1 MKSEE
6 SPSLNRERLRVGAL
20 AGMGRGGS
28 LLFELLRG
36 ELWGTE
42 LSFSQLSHS
51 EFEELMAL
59 AGEQTVTGLVG
70 DCLIKN
76 NIKLEREDAL
86 GLYAKMKA
94 IEKANARVNENLVS
108 FVNFMERKGIDY
120 IIVKGQVAGSF
131 YPNPNA
137 RMSGDVD
144 LYFVG
149 DNYQKIKSLVEQRLG
164 KQLSK
169 LSDGKHVEFE
179 VNGVIFELH
188 DKLSRLATRK
198 HQAYWDQMIDNAILE
213 GTDTVIINGKEIKT
227 LSATYNAMYIFVHL
241 FYHMT
246 ASGVGLRQLCDWAMI
261 LAQSAFHVSSSKF
274 QAKNIN
280 DSENILNT
288 KTQRDKDLIDN
299 RTSSLLKEGRGG
311 SPLETIL
318 KELGYFKAYKA
329 MGAFLVE
336 YLGLPEEQFPFI
348 LTEKDRKWVEII
360 KKNIL
365 KRGNFGR
372 TGRKVKNLGVLH
384 SMETGYL
391 NMAQT
396 LTFYR
401 LAPKEVL
408 LRFTSLGEWFM
419 ERFKIKRKR

>member
-6 SPSLNRERLRVGAL
+6 SPSLNREGQ
-20 AGMGRGGS
+20 GGSFGRCES
-28 LLFELLRG
+28 LLFELLRA
-36 ELWGTE
+36 ELWGTS
-42 LSFSQLSHS
+42 LSFSQLSHN
-51 EFEELMAL
+51 EFEELMEM

-70 DCLIKN
+70 DSLIKN
-76 NIKLEREDAL
+76 GVKLEREDAL

-108 FVNFMERKGIDY
+108 FVNFMERKGVDY
-120 IIVKGQVAGSF
+120 IIVKGQVVGSL

-149 DNYQKIKSLVEQRLG
+149 DNYTKIKGLVEQRLG

-179 VNGVIFELH
+179 VNNVVFELH
-188 DKLSRLATRK
+188 EKLSRLATRK
-198 HQAYWDQMIDNAILE
+198 HQEYWDQMIDNAILE
-213 GTDTVIINGKEIKT
+213 GTDTVTIAGKEIKT
-227 LSATYNAMYIFVHL
+227 LSATYNALYIFVHL

-246 ASGVGLRQLCDWAMI
+246 ASGVGLRQLCDWAMV
-261 LAQSAFHVSSSKF
+261 LNKTHPCPPCLGREFDTAESNNKKSS
-274 QAKNIN
+274 
-280 DSENILNT
+280 LN
-288 KTQRDKDLIDN
+288 REDLGG
-299 RTSSLLKEGRGG
+299 SLLK
-311 SPLETIL
+311 
-318 KELGYFKAYKA
+318 LGYFKAYKA

-336 YLGLPEEQFPFI
+336 YLGLPEEQVP
-348 LTEKDRKWVEII
+348 LALDEKDRKGVETI

-372 TGRKVKNLGVLH
+372 SGRKVKKIGVLH
-384 SMETGYL
+384 SIETGYL
-391 NMAQT
+391 NMVQT

-408 LRFTSLGEWFM
+408 LRFTSLGEWFL
-419 ERFKIKRKR
+419 ERFKIKGSRTPATLSR

>member
-1 MKSEE
+1 ME
-6 SPSLNRERLRVGAL
+6 NY
-20 AGMGRGGS
+20 
-28 LLFELLRG
+28 LFELLRG

-42 LSFSQLSHS
+42 LSFSQLSHT
-51 EFEELMAL
+51 EFEELMEM

-86 GLYAKMKA
+86 GLYVKMKA

-149 DNYQKIKSLVEQRLG
+149 ENYEKIKGLVEQRLG

-169 LSDGKHVEFE
+169 LSDGKHVEFD

-188 DKLSRLATRK
+188 DKLTRLATRK

-213 GTDTVIINGKEIKT
+213 GTDTVMINGKEIKT

-261 LAQSAFHVSSSKF
+261 L
-274 QAKNIN
+274 
-280 DSENILNT
+280 
-288 KTQRDKDLIDN
+288 N
-299 RTSSLLKEGRGG
+299 RTHPNPPCLGREFDTAESNNKKSSLNREDIGG
-311 SPLETIL
+311 SSISGPL
-318 KELGYFKAYKA
+318 KELGYLKAYKA

-336 YLGLPEEQFPFI
+336 YLGLPEEHFPFA
-348 LTEKDRKWVEII
+348 LTEKDRKWVETI

-419 ERFKIKRKR
+419 ERFKIKRKKRPTPTLPA

>member
-1 MKSEE
+1 MKKEI

-20 AGMGRGGS
+20 ARMGWGGS
-28 LLFELLRG
+28 LLFEILRS

-86 GLYAKMKA
+86 SLFAKLKA
-94 IEKANARVNENLVS
+94 IEKRNAHVNENLVS
-108 FVNFMERKGIDY
+108 FVNFMERKGVDY
-120 IIVKGQVAGSF
+120 IIVKGQVAGAL
-131 YPNPNA
+131 YPNPDV

-149 DNYQKIKSLVEQRLG
+149 DNYKKIKGLVEQRLG

-179 VNGVIFELH
+179 VNGVVFELH
-188 DKLSRLATRK
+188 EKLSRLATRK
-198 HQAYWDQMIDNAILE
+198 HQEYWDQMIDHAILE
-213 GTDTVIINGKEIKT
+213 GTDTVTIAGKEIKT
-227 LSATYNAMYIFVHL
+227 LSATYNALYIFVHL

-246 ASGVGLRQLCDWAMI
+246 ASGVGLRQLCDMMKS
-261 LAQSAFHVSSSKF
+261 LSPTLPHREGVSK
-274 QAKNIN
+274 I
-280 DSENILNT
+280 
-288 KTQRDKDLIDN
+288 DKE
-299 RTSSLLKEGRGG
+299 R
-311 SPLETIL
+311 LEEIL
-318 KELGYFKAYKA
+318 KELGYLKAYKA

-336 YLGLPEEQFPFI
+336 YLGLPEEEFPFA
-348 LTEKDRKWVEII
+348 LTDKDRKWVETI

-372 TGRKVKNLGVLH
+372 TGRKVKKLGVLH

-408 LRFTSLGEWFM
+408 LRFTSLGEWFL
-419 ERFKIKRKR
+419 ERFRIKRRRPTPTLPV

>member
-1 MKSEE
+1 MEKEKA
-6 SPSLNRERLRVGAL
+6 PSLNRE
-20 AGMGRGGS
+20 GRGGS
-28 LLFELLRG
+28 LLFELLRS

-42 LSFSQLSHS
+42 LSFSQLSHT
-51 EFEELMAL
+51 EFEELMEM

-149 DNYQKIKSLVEQRLG
+149 ENYEKIKGLVEQRLG

-213 GTDTVIINGKEIKT
+213 GTDTVMINGKEIKT

-246 ASGVGLRQLCDWAMI
+246 ASGVGLRQLCDWARV
-261 LAQSAFHVSSSKF
+261 LH
-274 QAKNIN
+274 NLN
-280 DSENILNT
+280 DNVNDNENLLNT
-288 KTQRDKDLIDN
+288 KAQRDKDFNDN
-299 RTSSLLKEGRGG
+299 RTPSLNREGWGG
-311 SPLETIL
+311 SSISGPL
-318 KELGYFKAYKA
+318 KELGYLKAYKA

-336 YLGLPEEQFPFI
+336 YLGLPEEQFPFV
-348 LTEKDRKWVEII
+348 LTEKDRKWVETI

-419 ERFKIKRKR
+419 ERFKIKRKKRPTPTLPA

>member
-1 MKSEE
+1 MEKK
-6 SPSLNRERLRVGAL
+6 
-20 AGMGRGGS
+20 
-28 LLFELLRG
+28 LFEILRS
-36 ELWGTE
+36 ELWGTR

-86 GLYAKMKA
+86 SLFAKLKA
-94 IEKANARVNENLVS
+94 IEKRNAHVNENLVS
-108 FVNFMERKGIDY
+108 FVNFMERKGVDY
-120 IIVKGQVAGSF
+120 IIVKGQVAGAL
-131 YPNPNA
+131 YPNPDA

-149 DNYQKIKSLVEQRLG
+149 DNYEKIKGLVEQRLG

-179 VNGVIFELH
+179 VNSVVFELH
-188 DKLSRLATRK
+188 EKLSRLATRK
-198 HQAYWDQMIDNAILE
+198 HQEYWDQMIDHAILE
-213 GTDTVIINGKEIKT
+213 GTDTVTIAGKEIKT
-227 LSATYNAMYIFVHL
+227 LSATYNALYIFVHL

-246 ASGVGLRQLCDWAMI
+246 ASGVGLRQLCDWAMV
-261 LAQSAFHVSSSKF
+261 L
-274 QAKNIN
+274 
-280 DSENILNT
+280 
-288 KTQRDKDLIDN
+288 N
-299 RTSSLLKEGRGG
+299 RTHPNPPCLGREFDTAESNNKKSSLNREDLGGSPIGG
-311 SPLETIL
+311 SPLEEIL
-318 KELGYFKAYKA
+318 QELGYFKAYKA

-336 YLGLPEEQFPFI
+336 YLGLPEEEFPFT
-348 LTEKDRKWVEII
+348 LTEKDRKWVETI

-372 TGRKVKNLGVLH
+372 TGRKVKKLGVLH

-396 LTFYR
+396 ITFYR

-408 LRFTSLGEWFM
+408 LRFTSLGEWFI
-419 ERFKIKRKR
+419 ERFKIKRRRRPSKSPLRGGLSKEP

>member
-1 MKSEE
+1 MEKE
-6 SPSLNRERLRVGAL
+6 
-20 AGMGRGGS
+20 
-28 LLFELLRG
+28 LFEILRS
-36 ELWGTE
+36 ELWGTG
-42 LSFSQLSHS
+42 LSFSQLTHS

-86 GLYAKMKA
+86 SLFAKMKA
-94 IEKANARVNENLVS
+94 IEKTNNRVNENLVS
-108 FVNFMERKGIDY
+108 FVNFMERKGVDY
-120 IIVKGQVAGSF
+120 IIVKGQVAGAL
-131 YPNPNA
+131 YPNPDV

-149 DNYQKIKSLVEQRLG
+149 DNYEKIKGLVEQRLG

-179 VNGVIFELH
+179 VNSVVFELH
-188 DKLSRLATRK
+188 EKLSRLATRK
-198 HQAYWDQMIDNAILE
+198 HQDYWDQMIDNAILE
-213 GTDTVIINGKEIKT
+213 GTDTVTIAGKEIKT
-227 LSATYNAMYIFVHL
+227 LSATYNALYIFVHL

-246 ASGVGLRQLCDWAMI
+246 ASGVGLRQLCDWAMV
-261 LAQSAFHVSSSKF
+261 LH
-274 QAKNIN
+274 NLN
-280 DSENILNT
+280 DNVNDNEKLLNT
-288 KTQRDKDLIDN
+288 KAQRDKVFNDN
-299 RTSSLLKEGRGG
+299 RTPSLLREGRGG
-311 SPLETIL
+311 SPIGGSL
-318 KELGYFKAYKA
+318 KELGYLKAYKA

-336 YLGLPEEQFPFI
+336 YLGLPEEEFPFT
-348 LTEKDRKWVEII
+348 LTEKDRKWVETI

-372 TGRKVKNLGVLH
+372 TRRKVKKLGVLH

-396 LTFYR
+396 ITFYR

-408 LRFTSLGEWFM
+408 LRFTSLGEWFL
-419 ERFKIKRKR
+419 ERFKIKRKRRPTPSLPV

>member
-1 MKSEE
+1 MKSEK
-6 SPSLNRERLRVGAL
+6 SPSLNRE
-20 AGMGRGGS
+20 GRGGSFGWCES
-28 LLFELLRG
+28 LLFELLRA
-36 ELWGTE
+36 ELWGTS
-42 LSFSQLSHS
+42 LSFSQLSHN
-51 EFEELMAL
+51 EFEELMEM

-70 DCLIKN
+70 DSLIKN
-76 NIKLEREDAL
+76 GVKLEREDAL
-86 GLYAKMKA
+86 GLYAKMKV
-94 IEKANARVNENLVS
+94 IEKTNARVNENLVS
-108 FVNFMERKGIDY
+108 FVNFMERKEIDY
-120 IIVKGQVAGSF
+120 IIVKGQVAGSL

-149 DNYQKIKSLVEQRLG
+149 DNYTKIKGLVEQRLG

-188 DKLSRLATRK
+188 NKLSRLATRK
-198 HQAYWDQMIDNAILE
+198 HQEYWDQMIDNAILK
-213 GTDTVIINGKEIKT
+213 GTDTVNINGKDIKT

-246 ASGVGLRQLCDWAMI
+246 ASGVGLRQLCDWAMV
-261 LAQSAFHVSSSKF
+261 LSNNV
-274 QAKNIN
+274 NVN
-280 DSENILNT
+280 PNLNPN
-288 KTQRDKDLIDN
+288 KK
-299 RTSSLLKEGRGG
+299 SSLNREDLGG
-311 SPLETIL
+311 SL
-318 KELGYFKAYKA
+318 KELGYLKAYKA

-336 YLGLPEEQFPFI
+336 YLGLPEEQFP
-348 LTEKDRKWVEII
+348 LALDEKDRKWVETI

-372 TGRKVKNLGVLH
+372 SGRKVKKIGVLH
-384 SMETGYL
+384 SIETGYL
-391 NMAQT
+391 NMVQT

-408 LRFTSLGEWFM
+408 LRFTSLGEWFL
-419 ERFKIKRKR
+419 ERFKIKGSRTPATLSR

>member
-1 MKSEE
+1 ME
-6 SPSLNRERLRVGAL
+6 NY
-20 AGMGRGGS
+20 
-28 LLFELLRG
+28 LFELLRG

-42 LSFSQLSHS
+42 LSFSQLSHT
-51 EFEELMAL
+51 EFEELMEM

-149 DNYQKIKSLVEQRLG
+149 ENYEKIKSLVEQRLG

-213 GTDTVIINGKEIKT
+213 GTDTVMINGKEIKT

-261 LAQSAFHVSSSKF
+261 LAQSAFQDSS
-274 QAKNIN
+274 
-280 DSENILNT
+280 DLSEVEAT
-288 KTQRDKDLIDN
+288 PSM
-299 RTSSLLKEGRGG
+299 TSSTFQVKNVNANLNANLNANNTPSLNREGRGG
-311 SPLETIL
+311 SQIGGSSISGPL
-318 KELGYFKAYKA
+318 KELGYLKAYKA

-336 YLGLPEEQFPFI
+336 YLGLPEEQFPFALI
-348 LTEKDRKWVEII
+348 EKDRKWVEII

-419 ERFKIKRKR
+419 ERFKIKRKKRPTPTLPA

>member
-1 MKSEE
+1 MEE
-6 SPSLNRERLRVGAL
+6 R
-20 AGMGRGGS
+20 
-28 LLFELLRG
+28 LFELLRG
-36 ELWGTE
+36 ELWGTK
-42 LSFSQLSHS
+42 LSFSQLSHT
-51 EFEELMAL
+51 EFEELMEM

-108 FVNFMERKGIDY
+108 FVKFMERKGIDY

-227 LSATYNAMYIFVHL
+227 LSSTYNAMYIFVHL

-261 LAQSAFHVSSSKF
+261 LAQSAFQDF
-274 QAKNIN
+274 QVKN
-280 DSENILNT
+280 
-288 KTQRDKDLIDN
+288 DN
-299 RTSSLLKEGRGG
+299 VNANPNKKSSLNREDLGG
-311 SPLETIL
+311 SL

-336 YLGLPEEQFPFI
+336 YLGLPEEQFPFV
-348 LTEKDRKWVEII
+348 LTEKDRKWVETI

-419 ERFKIKRKR
+419 ERFRIKKKIKDEG

>member
-1 MKSEE
+1 ME
-6 SPSLNRERLRVGAL
+6 NY
-20 AGMGRGGS
+20 
-28 LLFELLRG
+28 LFELLRS

-76 NIKLEREDAL
+76 NIKLERDDAL

-94 IEKANARVNENLVS
+94 IEKANTRVNENLVS

-120 IIVKGQVAGSF
+120 IIVKGQVAGAL
-131 YPNPNA
+131 YPNPDA

-149 DNYQKIKSLVEQRLG
+149 DNYEKIKGLVEQRLG

-179 VNGVIFELH
+179 VNGVVFELH
-188 DKLSRLATRK
+188 EKLSRLATRK
-198 HQAYWDQMIDNAILE
+198 HQEYWDQMIDHAILE
-213 GTDTVIINGKEIKT
+213 GTDTVMINGKEIKT

-261 LAQSAFHVSSSKF
+261 IAQSAFQDSSSKF
-274 QAKNIN
+274 QVKN
-280 DSENILNT
+280 
-288 KTQRDKDLIDN
+288 DN
-299 RTSSLLKEGRGG
+299 VNANPNKKSSLNREDLGG
-311 SPLETIL
+311 SL

-336 YLGLPEEQFPFI
+336 YLGLPEEQFPFA
-348 LTEKDRKWVEII
+348 LTEKDRKWVETI

-419 ERFKIKRKR
+419 ERFKIKRKKRPTPTLPA

>member
-6 SPSLNRERLRVGAL
+6 SPSLNREGQ
-20 AGMGRGGS
+20 GGSFGWCES
-28 LLFELLRG
+28 LLFELLRA
-36 ELWGTE
+36 ELWGTS

-51 EFEELMAL
+51 EFEELMEM

-70 DCLIKN
+70 DSLIKN
-76 NIKLEREDAL
+76 GVKLEREDAL
-86 GLYAKMKA
+86 GLYAKMKV

-108 FVNFMERKGIDY
+108 FVNFMERKEIDY
-120 IIVKGQVAGSF
+120 IIVKGQVAGSL

-149 DNYQKIKSLVEQRLG
+149 DNYTKIKLLVEQRLG

-188 DKLSRLATRK
+188 NKLSRLATRK
-198 HQAYWDQMIDNAILE
+198 HQEYWDQMIDNAILK
-213 GTDTVIINGKEIKT
+213 GTDTVNINGKDIKT

-246 ASGVGLRQLCDWAMI
+246 ASGVGLRQLCDWTMV
-261 LAQSAFHVSSSKF
+261 LSFNGNHNDNH
-274 QAKNIN
+274 NI
-280 DSENILNT
+280 DA
-288 KTQRDKDLIDN
+288 N
-299 RTSSLLKEGRGG
+299 R
-311 SPLETIL
+311 LEEIL
-318 KELGYFKAYKA
+318 KELGYLKAYKA

-336 YLGLPEEQFPFI
+336 YLGLPEEQFPI
-348 LTEKDRKWVEII
+348 ALDEKDRKWVETI

-372 TGRKVKNLGVLH
+372 SGRKVKKIGVLH
-384 SMETGYL
+384 SIETGYL
-391 NMAQT
+391 NMVQT

-408 LRFTSLGEWFM
+408 LRFTSLGEWFL
-419 ERFKIKRKR
+419 ERFKIKGSRTPATLS

>member
-1 MKSEE
+1 MKSEK
-6 SPSLNRERLRVGAL
+6 SPSLNRE
-20 AGMGRGGS
+20 GRGGSLGRCES
-28 LLFELLRG
+28 LLFELLRA
-36 ELWGTE
+36 ELWGTS
-42 LSFSQLSHS
+42 LSFSQLSHN
-51 EFEELMAL
+51 EFDELMEM

-70 DCLIKN
+70 DSLIKN
-76 NIKLEREDAL
+76 GVKLERADAL

-108 FVNFMERKGIDY
+108 FVNFMERKEIDY
-120 IIVKGQVAGSF
+120 IIVKGQVVGSL

-149 DNYQKIKSLVEQRLG
+149 DNYTKIKGLVEQRLG

-188 DKLSRLATRK
+188 NKLSRLATRK
-198 HQAYWDQMIDNAILE
+198 HQEYWDQMIDNAILK
-213 GTDTVIINGKEIKT
+213 GTDTMNINGKDIKT

-246 ASGVGLRQLCDWAMI
+246 ASGVGLRQLCDWAMV
-261 LAQSAFHVSSSKF
+261 LNKAHPCPPCLGRESDTAESNNKKSS
-274 QAKNIN
+274 
-280 DSENILNT
+280 LN
-288 KTQRDKDLIDN
+288 REDLGG
-299 RTSSLLKEGRGG
+299 SLLK
-311 SPLETIL
+311 
-318 KELGYFKAYKA
+318 LGYFKAYKA

-336 YLGLPEEQFPFI
+336 YLGLPEEQFP
-348 LTEKDRKWVEII
+348 LALDEKDRKWVETI

-372 TGRKVKNLGVLH
+372 SGRKVKNIGVLH
-384 SMETGYL
+384 SIETGYL
-391 NMAQT
+391 NMVQT

-408 LRFTSLGEWFM
+408 LRFTSLGEWFL
-419 ERFKIKRKR
+419 ERFKIKGTRTPATLSR

>member
-1 MKSEE
+1 MEKK
-6 SPSLNRERLRVGAL
+6 
-20 AGMGRGGS
+20 
-28 LLFELLRG
+28 LFEILRS
-36 ELWGTE
+36 ELWGTG

-86 GLYAKMKA
+86 SLFAKLKA
-94 IEKANARVNENLVS
+94 IEKRNAHVNENLVS
-108 FVNFMERKGIDY
+108 FVNFMERKGVDY
-120 IIVKGQVAGSF
+120 IIVKGQVAGAL
-131 YPNPNA
+131 YPNPDA

-149 DNYQKIKSLVEQRLG
+149 DNYEKIKGLVEQRLG

-179 VNGVIFELH
+179 VNNVVFELH
-188 DKLSRLATRK
+188 EKLSRLATSK
-198 HQAYWDQMIDNAILE
+198 HQEYWDQMIDHAILE
-213 GTDTVIINGKEIKT
+213 GTDTVTIAGKEIKT
-227 LSATYNAMYIFVHL
+227 LSATYNALYIFVHL

-246 ASGVGLRQLCDWAMI
+246 ASGVGLRQLCDMMKS
-261 LAQSAFHVSSSKF
+261 LSPTLPHREGVSK
-274 QAKNIN
+274 I
-280 DSENILNT
+280 
-288 KTQRDKDLIDN
+288 DKE
-299 RTSSLLKEGRGG
+299 R
-311 SPLETIL
+311 LEEIL
-318 KELGYFKAYKA
+318 KELGYLKAYKA

-336 YLGLPEEQFPFI
+336 YLGLPEEEFPFT
-348 LTEKDRKWVEII
+348 LTEKDRKWVETI

-372 TGRKVKNLGVLH
+372 TGRKVKKLGVLH

-396 LTFYR
+396 VTFYR

-408 LRFTSLGEWFM
+408 LRFTSLGEWFL
-419 ERFKIKRKR
+419 ERFKIKRRRPTPTLPV

>member
-1 MKSEE
+1 ME
-6 SPSLNRERLRVGAL
+6 NY
-20 AGMGRGGS
+20 
-28 LLFELLRG
+28 LFELLRG
-36 ELWGTE
+36 ELWGTG
-42 LSFSQLSHS
+42 LSFSQLSHT

-94 IEKANARVNENLVS
+94 IEKANARVNENLIS

-131 YPNPNA
+131 YPNPDA

-149 DNYQKIKSLVEQRLG
+149 DNYEKIKSLVEQRLG

-188 DKLSRLATRK
+188 DKLSRLATHK
-198 HQAYWDQMIDNAILE
+198 HQAYWDQMIDNAILA

-246 ASGVGLRQLCDWAMI
+246 ASGVGLRQLCDWARV
-261 LAQSAFHVSSSKF
+261 LAQCAFQVSSSKF
-274 QAKNIN
+274 QVKNVN
-280 DSENILNT
+280 VNPNLNSN
-288 KTQRDKDLIDN
+288 KK
-299 RTSSLLKEGRGG
+299 SSLNREDLGG
-311 SPLETIL
+311 SL

-336 YLGLPEEQFPFI
+336 YLGLPEEQFPFV
-348 LTEKDRKWVEII
+348 LTEKDRKWAETI

>member
-1 MKSEE
+1 MK
-6 SPSLNRERLRVGAL
+6 G
-20 AGMGRGGS
+20 
-28 LLFELLRG
+28 
-36 ELWGTE
+36 
-42 LSFSQLSHS
+42 
-51 EFEELMAL
+51 
-59 AGEQTVTGLVG
+59 
-70 DCLIKN
+70 
-76 NIKLEREDAL
+76 
-86 GLYAKMKA
+86 
-94 IEKANARVNENLVS
+94 IEKTNNRVNENLVS
-108 FVNFMERKGIDY
+108 FVNFMERKGVDY

-246 ASGVGLRQLCDWAMI
+246 ASGVGLRQLCDWARV
-261 LAQSAFHVSSSKF
+261 LAQSAFQVSSSKF
-274 QAKNIN
+274 QVNK
-280 DSENILNT
+280 
-288 KTQRDKDLIDN
+288 IDAN
-299 RTSSLLKEGRGG
+299 R
-311 SPLETIL
+311 LEDIL

-336 YLGLPEEQFPFI
+336 YLGLPEEQFPFV
-348 LTEKDRKWVEII
+348 LTEKDRKWVETI

-419 ERFKIKRKR
+419 ERFKIKRKKRPTPTLPA

>member
-1 MKSEE
+1 MEKK
-6 SPSLNRERLRVGAL
+6 
-20 AGMGRGGS
+20 
-28 LLFELLRG
+28 LFEILRS
-36 ELWGTE
+36 ELWGTG

-86 GLYAKMKA
+86 SLFAKLKA
-94 IEKANARVNENLVS
+94 IEKRNAHVNENLVS
-108 FVNFMERKGIDY
+108 FVNFMERKGVDY
-120 IIVKGQVAGSF
+120 IIVKGQVAGAL
-131 YPNPNA
+131 YPNPDV

-149 DNYQKIKSLVEQRLG
+149 DNYEKIKGLVEQRLG

-179 VNGVIFELH
+179 VNNVVFELH
-188 DKLSRLATRK
+188 EKLSRLATRK
-198 HQAYWDQMIDNAILE
+198 HQEYWDQMIDHAILE
-213 GTDTVIINGKEIKT
+213 GTDTVTIAGKEIKT
-227 LSATYNAMYIFVHL
+227 LSATYNALYIFVHL

-246 ASGVGLRQLCDWAMI
+246 ASGVGLRQLCDMMKS
-261 LAQSAFHVSSSKF
+261 LSPTLPHREGVSK
-274 QAKNIN
+274 I
-280 DSENILNT
+280 
-288 KTQRDKDLIDN
+288 DKE
-299 RTSSLLKEGRGG
+299 R
-311 SPLETIL
+311 LEEIL
-318 KELGYFKAYKA
+318 KELGYLKAYKA

-336 YLGLPEEQFPFI
+336 YLGLPEEEFPFT
-348 LTEKDRKWVEII
+348 LTEKDRKWVETI

-372 TGRKVKNLGVLH
+372 TGRKVKKLGVLH

-396 LTFYR
+396 ITFYR

-408 LRFTSLGEWFM
+408 LRFTSLGEWFL
-419 ERFKIKRKR
+419 ERFKIKRKRRPSKSPLRGGLSKEP

>member
-6 SPSLNRERLRVGAL
+6 SPSLNRE
-20 AGMGRGGS
+20 GRGGSFGRCES
-28 LLFELLRG
+28 LLFELLRT
-36 ELWGTE
+36 ELWGTS
-42 LSFSQLSHS
+42 LSFSQLSHN
-51 EFEELMAL
+51 EFEELMEM

-70 DCLIKN
+70 DSLIKN
-76 NIKLEREDAL
+76 GVKLEREDAL
-86 GLYAKMKA
+86 GLYAKMKV
-94 IEKANARVNENLVS
+94 IEKANVRVNENLVS
-108 FVNFMERKGIDY
+108 FVNFMERKEINY
-120 IIVKGQVAGSF
+120 IIVKGQVVGSL

-149 DNYQKIKSLVEQRLG
+149 DNYTKIKGLVEQRLG

-188 DKLSRLATRK
+188 NKLSRLATRK
-198 HQAYWDQMIDNAILE
+198 HQEYWDQMIDNAILK
-213 GTDTVIINGKEIKT
+213 GTDTVNINGKDIKT

-246 ASGVGLRQLCDWAMI
+246 ASGVGLRQLCDWTM
-261 LAQSAFHVSSSKF
+261 V
-274 QAKNIN
+274 
-280 DSENILNT
+280 LN
-288 KTQRDKDLIDN
+288 KTHPCPPCLGRESDTAESNNKK
-299 RTSSLLKEGRGG
+299 SSLNREDLGG
-311 SPLETIL
+311 SL
-318 KELGYFKAYKA
+318 KELGYLKAYKA

-336 YLGLPEEQFPFI
+336 YLGLPEEQFPFA
-348 LTEKDRKWVEII
+348 LDEKDRKWVETI

-372 TGRKVKNLGVLH
+372 SGRKVKNIGVLH
-384 SMETGYL
+384 SIETGYL
-391 NMAQT
+391 NMVQT

-408 LRFTSLGEWFM
+408 LRFTSLGEWFL
-419 ERFKIKRKR
+419 ERFKIKGSRTPATLSR

>member
-1 MKSEE
+1 MEKK
-6 SPSLNRERLRVGAL
+6 
-20 AGMGRGGS
+20 
-28 LLFELLRG
+28 LFEILRA
-36 ELWGTE
+36 ELWGTG
-42 LSFSQLSHS
+42 LSFSQLSHT
-51 EFEELMAL
+51 EFEELMAM
-59 AGEQTVTGLVG
+59 ANEQTVTGLVG
-70 DCLIKN
+70 DSLIKN

-86 GLYAKMKA
+86 RLYAKIKA

-120 IIVKGQVAGSF
+120 IIVKGQVVGAL
-131 YPNPNA
+131 YPNPNV

-149 DNYQKIKSLVEQRLG
+149 DNYEKIKGLVEQRLG

-188 DKLSRLATRK
+188 NKLSRLATRK

-213 GTDTVIINGKEIKT
+213 GTDTVNILGKEIKT

-246 ASGVGLRQLCDWAMI
+246 ASGVGLRQLCDWARV
-261 LAQSAFHVSSSKF
+261 LAQSAFQDSNSKF
-274 QAKNIN
+274 QVKNVN
-280 DSENILNT
+280 DNI
-288 KTQRDKDLIDN
+288 DAN
-299 RTSSLLKEGRGG
+299 R
-311 SPLETIL
+311 LEEIL
-318 KELGYFKAYKA
+318 KELGYLKAYKA

-336 YLGLPEEQFPFI
+336 YLGLPEEQFPFP
-348 LTEKDRKWVEII
+348 LTEKDRKWVETI

-408 LRFTSLGEWFM
+408 LRFTSLGEWFL

>member
-1 MKSEE
+1 ME
-6 SPSLNRERLRVGAL
+6 NY
-20 AGMGRGGS
+20 
-28 LLFELLRG
+28 LFELLRS

-42 LSFSQLSHS
+42 LSFSQLSHT
-51 EFEELMAL
+51 EFEELMEM

-131 YPNPNA
+131 YPNPDA

-149 DNYQKIKSLVEQRLG
+149 ENYEKIKSLVEQRLG

-213 GTDTVIINGKEIKT
+213 GTDTVMINGKEIKT

-261 LAQSAFHVSSSKF
+261 L
-274 QAKNIN
+274 
-280 DSENILNT
+280 
-288 KTQRDKDLIDN
+288 N
-299 RTSSLLKEGRGG
+299 RTHPNPPCLGREFDTAESNNKKSSLNREDLGG
-311 SPLETIL
+311 SLL
-318 KELGYFKAYKA
+318 RLGNFKAYKA

-336 YLGLPEEQFPFI
+336 YLGLPEEQFPFV
-348 LTEKDRKWVEII
+348 LTEKDRKWVETI

-419 ERFKIKRKR
+419 ERFKIKRKKRPTPTLPA

>member
-1 MKSEE
+1 MKKEI
-6 SPSLNRERLRVGAL
+6 SPSLNREGW
-20 AGMGRGGS
+20 GGS
-28 LLFELLRG
+28 LLFEILRS
-36 ELWGTE
+36 ELWGTS
-42 LSFSQLSHS
+42 LSFSQLSHN
-51 EFEELMAL
+51 EFEELMEM

-76 NIKLEREDAL
+76 GVKLEREDAL

-108 FVNFMERKGIDY
+108 FVNFMERKEIDY
-120 IIVKGQVAGSF
+120 IIVKGQVVGSL

-149 DNYQKIKSLVEQRLG
+149 DNYTKIKGLVEQRLG

-188 DKLSRLATRK
+188 NKLSRLATRK
-198 HQAYWDQMIDNAILE
+198 HQEYWDQMIDNAILK
-213 GTDTVIINGKEIKT
+213 GTDTVNINGKDIKT
-227 LSATYNAMYIFVHL
+227 LSATYNALYIFVHL

-246 ASGVGLRQLCDWAMI
+246 ASGVGLRQLCDWAMV
-261 LAQSAFHVSSSKF
+261 LSNNV
-274 QAKNIN
+274 NVN
-280 DSENILNT
+280 PNLNLN
-288 KTQRDKDLIDN
+288 KK
-299 RTSSLLKEGRGG
+299 SSLNREDLGG
-311 SPLETIL
+311 SL
-318 KELGYFKAYKA
+318 KVLGYLKAYKA

-336 YLGLPEEQFPFI
+336 YLGLPEEQFPFA
-348 LTEKDRKWVEII
+348 LDEKDRKWVETI

-372 TGRKVKNLGVLH
+372 SGRKVKNIGVLH
-384 SMETGYL
+384 SIETGYL
-391 NMAQT
+391 NMVQT

-408 LRFTSLGEWFM
+408 LRFTSLGEWFL
-419 ERFKIKRKR
+419 ERFKIKGSRTPATLS

>member
-1 MKSEE
+1 MKSEK
-6 SPSLNRERLRVGAL
+6 SPSLNRE
-20 AGMGRGGS
+20 GRGGSFGWCES
-28 LLFELLRG
+28 LLFELLRA
-36 ELWGTE
+36 ELWGTS
-42 LSFSQLSHS
+42 LSFSQLSHN
-51 EFEELMAL
+51 EFEELMEM

-70 DCLIKN
+70 DSLIKN
-76 NIKLEREDAL
+76 GVKLEREDAL
-86 GLYAKMKA
+86 GLYAKMKV
-94 IEKANARVNENLVS
+94 IEKANVRVNENLVS
-108 FVNFMERKGIDY
+108 FVNFMERKEIDY
-120 IIVKGQVAGSF
+120 IIVKGQVAGSI

-149 DNYQKIKSLVEQRLG
+149 DNYTKIKGLVEQRLG

-188 DKLSRLATRK
+188 NKLSRLATRK
-198 HQAYWDQMIDNAILE
+198 HQEYWDQMIDNAILK
-213 GTDTVIINGKEIKT
+213 GTDTVNINGKDIKT

-246 ASGVGLRQLCDWAMI
+246 ASGVGLRQLCDWAMV
-261 LAQSAFHVSSSKF
+261 LSNYVNVNPNLNPNKKSS
-274 QAKNIN
+274 
-280 DSENILNT
+280 LN
-288 KTQRDKDLIDN
+288 REDLGG
-299 RTSSLLKEGRGG
+299 SLLK
-311 SPLETIL
+311 
-318 KELGYFKAYKA
+318 LGYFKAYKA

-336 YLGLPEEQFPFI
+336 YLGLPEEQFPFA
-348 LTEKDRKWVEII
+348 LDEKDKKWVETI

-372 TGRKVKNLGVLH
+372 SGRKVKNIGVLH
-384 SMETGYL
+384 SIETGYL
-391 NMAQT
+391 NMVQT

-408 LRFTSLGEWFM
+408 LRFTSLGEWFL
-419 ERFKIKRKR
+419 ERFKIKGSRTPATLSR

>member
-1 MKSEE
+1 MEKK
-6 SPSLNRERLRVGAL
+6 
-20 AGMGRGGS
+20 
-28 LLFELLRG
+28 LFEILRA
-36 ELWGTE
+36 ELWGTG
-42 LSFSQLSHS
+42 LSFSQLSHT
-51 EFEELMAL
+51 EFEELMAM
-59 AGEQTVTGLVG
+59 ANEQTVTGLVG
-70 DCLIKN
+70 DSLIKN

-86 GLYAKMKA
+86 GLYAKIKA

-120 IIVKGQVAGSF
+120 IIVKGQVVGAL
-131 YPNPNA
+131 YPNPNV

-149 DNYQKIKSLVEQRLG
+149 DNYEKIKGLVEQRLG

-188 DKLSRLATRK
+188 NKLSRLATRK

-213 GTDTVIINGKEIKT
+213 GTDTVNILGKEIKT

-246 ASGVGLRQLCDWAMI
+246 ASGVGLRQLCDWARV
-261 LAQSAFHVSSSKF
+261 LAQSAFQDSNSKF
-274 QAKNIN
+274 QVKNVN
-280 DSENILNT
+280 DNI
-288 KTQRDKDLIDN
+288 DAN
-299 RTSSLLKEGRGG
+299 R
-311 SPLETIL
+311 LEEIL

-336 YLGLPEEQFPFI
+336 YLGLPEEQFPFP
-348 LTEKDRKWVEII
+348 LTEKDRKWVETI

-391 NMAQT
+391 NMVQT
-396 LTFYR
+396 LTFYW

-408 LRFTSLGEWFM
+408 LRFTSLGEWFL
-419 ERFKIKRKR
+419 ERFRIKKKRKD

>member
-1 MKSEE
+1 ME
-6 SPSLNRERLRVGAL
+6 NY
-20 AGMGRGGS
+20 
-28 LLFELLRG
+28 LFELLRS
-36 ELWGTE
+36 ELWGTG
-42 LSFSQLSHS
+42 LSFSQLLHT
-51 EFEELMAL
+51 EFEELMEM

-76 NIKLEREDAL
+76 NIKLERDDAL

-131 YPNPNA
+131 YPNPDA

-149 DNYQKIKSLVEQRLG
+149 ENYEKIKGLVEQRLG

-261 LAQSAFHVSSSKF
+261 IAQSAFQDSSSKF
-274 QAKNIN
+274 QVKNVNVN
-280 DSENILNT
+280 DNANLNPN
-288 KTQRDKDLIDN
+288 KK
-299 RTSSLLKEGRGG
+299 SSLNREDLGG
-311 SPLETIL
+311 SL
-318 KELGYFKAYKA
+318 KELGYLKAYKA

-336 YLGLPEEQFPFI
+336 YLGLPEEQFPFV
-348 LTEKDRKWVEII
+348 LTEKDRKWVETI

-419 ERFKIKRKR
+419 ERFKIKRKKRPTPTLPA

>member
-1 MKSEE
+1 MEKK
-6 SPSLNRERLRVGAL
+6 
-20 AGMGRGGS
+20 
-28 LLFELLRG
+28 LFEILRS
-36 ELWGTE
+36 ELWGTG

-86 GLYAKMKA
+86 SLFAKLKA
-94 IEKANARVNENLVS
+94 IEKRNAHVNENLVS
-108 FVNFMERKGIDY
+108 FVNFMERKGVDY
-120 IIVKGQVAGSF
+120 IIVKGQVAGAL
-131 YPNPNA
+131 YPNPDA

-149 DNYQKIKSLVEQRLG
+149 DNYEKIKGLVEQRLG

-179 VNGVIFELH
+179 VKNVVFELH
-188 DKLSRLATRK
+188 EKLSRLATRK
-198 HQAYWDQMIDNAILE
+198 HQEYWDQMIDHAILE
-213 GTDTVIINGKEIKT
+213 GTDTVTIAGKEIKT
-227 LSATYNAMYIFVHL
+227 LSATYNALYIFVHL

-246 ASGVGLRQLCDWAMI
+246 ASGVGLRQLCDWAMV
-261 LAQSAFHVSSSKF
+261 LH
-274 QAKNIN
+274 NLN
-280 DSENILNT
+280 DNVNDNEKLLNT
-288 KTQRDKDLIDN
+288 KAQRDKVFNDN
-299 RTSSLLKEGRGG
+299 RTPSLLREGRGG
-311 SPLETIL
+311 SPIGGSL
-318 KELGYFKAYKA
+318 KELGYLKAYKA

-336 YLGLPEEQFPFI
+336 YLGLPEEEFPFT
-348 LTEKDRKWVEII
+348 LTEKDRKWVETI

-372 TGRKVKNLGVLH
+372 TGRKVKKLGVLH

-396 LTFYR
+396 ITFYR

-408 LRFTSLGEWFM
+408 LRFTSLGEWFL
-419 ERFKIKRKR
+419 ERFKIKRRRPTPTLPV

>member
-1 MKSEE
+1 ME
-6 SPSLNRERLRVGAL
+6 NI
-20 AGMGRGGS
+20 
-28 LLFELLRG
+28 LFEILRG
-36 ELWGTE
+36 ELWGTG

-86 GLYAKMKA
+86 SLFAKLKA
-94 IEKANARVNENLVS
+94 IEKRNAHVNENLVS
-108 FVNFMERKGIDY
+108 FVNFMERKGVDY
-120 IIVKGQVAGSF
+120 IIVKGQVAGAL
-131 YPNPNA
+131 YPNPDA

-149 DNYQKIKSLVEQRLG
+149 DNYEKIKGLVEQRLG

-179 VNGVIFELH
+179 VNNVVFELH
-188 DKLSRLATRK
+188 EKLSRLATRK
-198 HQAYWDQMIDNAILE
+198 HQEYWDQMIDHAILE
-213 GTDTVIINGKEIKT
+213 DTDTVTIAGKEIKT
-227 LSATYNAMYIFVHL
+227 LSATYNALYIFVHL

-246 ASGVGLRQLCDWAMI
+246 ASGVGLRQLCDMMKS
-261 LAQSAFHVSSSKF
+261 LSPTLPHREGVSK
-274 QAKNIN
+274 I
-280 DSENILNT
+280 
-288 KTQRDKDLIDN
+288 DKE
-299 RTSSLLKEGRGG
+299 R
-311 SPLETIL
+311 LEEIL
-318 KELGYFKAYKA
+318 KELGYLKAYKA

-336 YLGLPEEQFPFI
+336 YLGLPEEEFPFT
-348 LTEKDRKWVEII
+348 LTEKDRKWVETI

-408 LRFTSLGEWFM
+408 LRFTSLGEWFL
-419 ERFKIKRKR
+419 ERFRIKRRRPTPTLPV

>member
-1 MKSEE
+1 MEKY
-6 SPSLNRERLRVGAL
+6 
-20 AGMGRGGS
+20 
-28 LLFELLRG
+28 LFELLRS

-42 LSFSQLSHS
+42 LSFSQLSHT
-51 EFEELMAL
+51 EFEELMEM

-131 YPNPNA
+131 YPNPDA

-149 DNYQKIKSLVEQRLG
+149 ENYEKIKSLVEQRLG

-213 GTDTVIINGKEIKT
+213 GTDTVMINGKEIKT

-246 ASGVGLRQLCDWAMI
+246 ASGVGLRQLCDWARVLHNPNLNDNHNVDANRLEEI
-261 LAQSAFHVSSSKF
+261 L
-274 QAKNIN
+274 
-280 DSENILNT
+280 E
-288 KTQRDKDLIDN
+288 
-299 RTSSLLKEGRGG
+299 
-311 SPLETIL
+311 
-318 KELGYFKAYKA
+318 ELGYFKAYKA

-336 YLGLPEEQFPFI
+336 YLGLPEEQFPFV
-348 LTEKDRKWVEII
+348 LTEKDRKWVETI

-419 ERFKIKRKR
+419 ERFKIKRKKRPTPTLPA

>member
-1 MKSEE
+1 MEKK
-6 SPSLNRERLRVGAL
+6 
-20 AGMGRGGS
+20 
-28 LLFELLRG
+28 LFEILQG
-36 ELWGTE
+36 ELWGTG

-86 GLYAKMKA
+86 SLFAKLKA
-94 IEKANARVNENLVS
+94 IEKRNAHVNENLVS
-108 FVNFMERKGIDY
+108 FVNFMERKGVDY
-120 IIVKGQVAGSF
+120 IIVKGQVAGAL
-131 YPNPNA
+131 YPNPDA

-149 DNYQKIKSLVEQRLG
+149 DNYEKIKGLVEQRLG

-179 VNGVIFELH
+179 VNNVVFELH
-188 DKLSRLATRK
+188 EKLSRLATRK
-198 HQAYWDQMIDNAILE
+198 HQEYWDQMIDHAILE
-213 GTDTVIINGKEIKT
+213 GTDTVTIAGKEIKT
-227 LSATYNAMYIFVHL
+227 LSATYNALYIFVHL

-246 ASGVGLRQLCDWAMI
+246 ASGVGLRQLCDWAMV
-261 LAQSAFHVSSSKF
+261 L
-274 QAKNIN
+274 
-280 DSENILNT
+280 
-288 KTQRDKDLIDN
+288 N
-299 RTSSLLKEGRGG
+299 RTHPNPPCLGREFDTAESNNKKSSLNREDLGGSLLK
-311 SPLETIL
+311 
-318 KELGYFKAYKA
+318 LGYFKAYKA

-336 YLGLPEEQFPFI
+336 YLGLPEEQFPFA
-348 LTEKDRKWVEII
+348 LDEKDRKWVETI

-372 TGRKVKNLGVLH
+372 SGRKVKRIGVLH
-384 SMETGYL
+384 SIETGYL
-391 NMAQT
+391 NMVQT

-408 LRFTSLGEWFM
+408 LRFTSLGEWFL
-419 ERFKIKRKR
+419 ERFKIKRKRRPTPSLPV

>member
-6 SPSLNRERLRVGAL
+6 SSSLNRE
-20 AGMGRGGS
+20 GRGGSFGWGES
-28 LLFELLRG
+28 LLFELLRA
-36 ELWGTE
+36 ELWGTS
-42 LSFSQLSHS
+42 LSFSQLSHN
-51 EFEELMAL
+51 EFEKLMEM

-70 DCLIKN
+70 DSLIKN
-76 NIKLEREDAL
+76 GVKLEREDAL
-86 GLYAKMKA
+86 GLYAKMKV
-94 IEKANARVNENLVS
+94 IEKANVRVNENLVS
-108 FVNFMERKGIDY
+108 FVNFMERKEIDY
-120 IIVKGQVAGSF
+120 IIVKGQVVGSL

-149 DNYQKIKSLVEQRLG
+149 DNYTKIKGMVEQRLG

-188 DKLSRLATRK
+188 NKLSRLATRK
-198 HQAYWDQMIDNAILE
+198 HQEYWDQMIDNAILK
-213 GTDTVIINGKEIKT
+213 GTDTVNINGKDIKT

-246 ASGVGLRQLCDWAMI
+246 ASGVGLRQLCDWAMV
-261 LAQSAFHVSSSKF
+261 L
-274 QAKNIN
+274 
-280 DSENILNT
+280 
-288 KTQRDKDLIDN
+288 N
-299 RTSSLLKEGRGG
+299 RTHPCPPCLGRELKDPPQPSLFREGVNTADNMEKCNNLSSLNREDLGG
-311 SPLETIL
+311 SL
-318 KELGYFKAYKA
+318 KELGYLKAYKA

-336 YLGLPEEQFPFI
+336 YLGLPEEQFPFA
-348 LTEKDRKWVEII
+348 LDEKDRKWVETI

-372 TGRKVKNLGVLH
+372 SGRKVKKIGVLH
-384 SMETGYL
+384 SIETGYL
-391 NMAQT
+391 NMVQT

-408 LRFTSLGEWFM
+408 LRFTSLGEWFL
-419 ERFKIKRKR
+419 ERFKIKGSRTPATLS

>member
-1 MKSEE
+1 ME
-6 SPSLNRERLRVGAL
+6 NY
-20 AGMGRGGS
+20 
-28 LLFELLRG
+28 LFELLRG

-42 LSFSQLSHS
+42 LSFSQLSHT

-131 YPNPNA
+131 YPNPDA

-149 DNYQKIKSLVEQRLG
+149 ENYEKIKGLVEQRLG

-227 LSATYNAMYIFVHL
+227 LCSTYNAMYIFVHL

-246 ASGVGLRQLCDWAMI
+246 ASGVGLRQLCDWARV
-261 LAQSAFHVSSSKF
+261 LAQSAFQVSSSKF
-274 QAKNIN
+274 QVKNVN
-280 DSENILNT
+280 DNVNA
-288 KTQRDKDLIDN
+288 N
-299 RTSSLLKEGRGG
+299 R
-311 SPLETIL
+311 LEEIL

-348 LTEKDRKWVEII
+348 LTEKDRKWVETI

-419 ERFKIKRKR
+419 ERFKIKRKH